1 MLTKDSNIK
10 QQIIC
15 LEMQLYTAITRW
27 AVFIKT
33 NQCLIKKLSNLVSA
47 NKAKADTKEKMRRAE
62 IPILRFMLVQQF
74 THQLIVIR

>member
-10 QQIIC
+10 QPIIC

-47 NKAKADTKEKMRRAE
+47 NKADTKEKMRRAE

>member
-47 NKAKADTKEKMRRAE
+47 NKADTKEKMRRAE